1 MNPKGDYLAAVS
13 FCLGIIATATIARI
27 TVSTGIPRR

>member
-13 FCLGIIATATIARI
+13 FCLGIIAIATIARI
-27 TVSTGIPRR
+27 TVSTGIPQR

>member
-27 TVSTGIPRR
+27 TVSTDILRR